1 MIINYKARNFENTDA
16 IKEYCEK
23 RLARFHKLIGAD
35 RAIVSL
41 SSTRDR
47 QRLEITIPYHGM
59 IIRGEEEGYDIYTC
73 IDNVSE
79 KLESQIYKYRQRLIK
94 KGRGASRSEIEAGNV
109 DDEDWFEDEAPV
121 KVKTFTTKPM
131 SIDEAVMQM
140 NLLGHNFFVFVNAE
154 GNVVNVLYRRFDG
167 EYGLLTP
174 EV

>member
-16 IKEYCEK
+16 IKDYCEK
-23 RLARFHKLIGAD
+23 RLARFHKLIGAE

-79 KLESQIYKYRQRLIK
+79 KLESQIYKYRQKLIK
-94 KGRGASRSEIEAGNV
+94 KGRGTSRSEMVINAI
-109 DDEDWFEDEAPV
+109 DEDWFEDEAPV

-131 SIDEAVMQM
+131 SVDEAIMQM
-140 NLLGHNFFVFVNAE
+140 NLLGHSFFVFVNSD
-154 GNVVNVLYRRFDG
+154 GNIVNVLYRRYDG

-174 EV
+174 EL